1 MMLSTKQKLEINV
14 NTLIGHLIHWS
25 KDHEVSI
32 TESVL
37 GLCEGTLTK
46 KTASSLRAISAAY
59 SPEVFLVACRL
70 LSEIE
75 DKHGP
80 IPDVLVSATAK
91 RASRGYVL
99 NANFVEGVA

>member
-1 MMLSTKQKLEINV
+1 MLSTKQKLEINV
-14 NTLIGHLIHWS
+14 NTLISHLIHWS

-46 KTASSLRAISAAY
+46 KTASSLRAILAAY
-59 SPEVFLVACRL
+59 SSEVFLVACRL

-75 DKHGP
+75 DKHG
-80 IPDVLVSATAK
+80 
-91 RASRGYVL
+91 
-99 NANFVEGVA
+99 FVA

>member
-46 KTASSLRAISAAY
+46 KTASSLRAILAAY
-59 SPEVFLVACRL
+59 SSEVFLVACRL